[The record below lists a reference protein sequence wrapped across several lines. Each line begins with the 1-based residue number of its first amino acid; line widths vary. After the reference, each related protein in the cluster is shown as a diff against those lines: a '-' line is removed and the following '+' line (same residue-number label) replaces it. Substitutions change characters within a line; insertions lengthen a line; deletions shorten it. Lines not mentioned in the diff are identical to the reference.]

1 MKHLTH
7 TTLFCLIFLVGLVSC
22 QSNKRV
28 QTDYSIKVKPLIG
41 YPKSEAGYEL
51 GVSASFAGLVSSEL
65 VMAGGCNFPDVPAVD
80 GGAKKFYKGI
90 YAVDI
95 SKPTTDSLSWRKVG
109 ELPVSAAY
117 GVSIIT
123 DKGLICIGGSNENGP
138 INHVFR
144 ISFQNGEAVVESLPS
159 LPWGIDNMAGALL
172 NNKLIIAG
180 GTRNGIPSK
189 QVLALDLNNLKGGW
203 IPQTDYP
210 GGYRTQPIAFAYQN
224 SFCLW
229 AGFAGASPKSKA
241 TLNTDGISLTDNEW
255 TSLSTPVS
263 SAGNEISFGGG
274 TVVSLTNDSFLAL
287 GGVNKKVFLKALKR
301 EELLK
306 NCSDEFV
313 IDSLK
318 NEGRLYMTQEP
329 AWYQFN
335 SHIMLYNAKDDEWHD
350 LGSDSHLARAG
361 AIAVKVKDNEI
372 YLLGGE
378 LKPGIRT
385 PTCISITLTN

>member
-1 MKHLTH
+1 MKHLTR
-7 TTLFCLIFLVGLVSC
+7 TTLTGLLFLVGLISC

-28 QTDYSIKVKPLIG
+28 QSDYSMKVRTLIG

-51 GVSASFAGLVSSEL
+51 GVSASFAGLVSNEL

-80 GGAKKFYKGI
+80 GGAKKFYNGI
-90 YAVDI
+90 YAADV
-95 SKPTTDSLSWRKVG
+95 SEPATDSLLWRKIG

-117 GVSIIT
+117 GVSIPT
-123 DKGLICIGGSNENGP
+123 DKGLICIGGSNEEGP
-138 INHVFR
+138 VNRVFR
-144 ISFQNGEAVVESLPS
+144 ISIQNEEAVVESLPS

-172 NNKLIIAG
+172 KNKLIIAG

-189 QVLALDLNNLKGGW
+189 QVLALDLTNLKGGW

-210 GGYRTQPIAFAYQN
+210 GNYRTQPIAFAYRN

-229 AGFAGASPKSKA
+229 AGFAGASSKSKA
-241 TLNTDGISLTDNEW
+241 SLNTDGLSLTNNVW
-255 TSLSTPVS
+255 SGLSTPIS
-263 SAGNEISFGGG
+263 AAGNEVSLGGG
-274 TVVSLTNDSFLAL
+274 TVVSFTNDCFLAL
-287 GGVNKKVFLKALKR
+287 GGVDKKVFLKALKR

-318 NEGRLYMTQEP
+318 NEGRTYMVQEP

-335 SHIMLYNAKDDEWHD
+335 SHLMLYNAADDEWHD
-350 LGSDSHLARAG
+350 LGSDSSLARAG
-361 AIAVKVKDNEI
+361 AIAVKVRPNEI